1 MVSRFTLD
9 HALFGARTG
18 RGVRVAI
25 VDSGL
30 APGHPHVGAVAEG
43 ISLVP
48 STDDVLDRVGHG
60 TAVAAA
66 IREKASNAELV
77 PVKVFDRALT
87 TDAAT
92 LSDAIRW
99 ATDNACRIVNLSLG
113 TSNTAHTALLAGA
126 IQYAVDRH
134 VLVVSAYRSDS
145 VRWFPGS
152 LAGAV
157 GVTGRTD
164 VERDELDLALDI
176 ETGCSHL
183 VASIYPRPI
192 PGVPR
197 ERNLHGI
204 SFAVA
209 NASGFLA
216 RLCEPPS
223 LALPRAED
231 VFAVLNGA
239 A

>member
-1 MVSRFTLD
+1 MASRLTLD

-18 RGVRVAI
+18 RGVRIAI

-30 APGHPHVGAVAEG
+30 APGHPHVGAVADG
-43 ISLVP
+43 HSFVSP
-48 STDDVLDRVGHG
+48 TDDVRDRIGHG

-66 IREKASNAELV
+66 IREKASDAELV

-99 ATDNACRIVNLSLG
+99 AADNACRIVNLSLG
-113 TSNTAHTALLAGA
+113 TANVAHSAVLEDA
-126 IQYAVDRH
+126 IQYAEHRG
-134 VLVVSAYRSDS
+134 VLVVAACRSDK

-152 LAGAV
+152 VAGAV
-157 GVTGRTD
+157 GVTGSTD
-164 VERDELDLALDI
+164 VERDELQIANDI

-209 NASGFLA
+209 NATGFLA
-216 RLCEPPS
+216 RLCESPS
-223 LALPRAED
+223 HGLTRAED
-231 VFAVLNGA
+231 VFAMLIGA